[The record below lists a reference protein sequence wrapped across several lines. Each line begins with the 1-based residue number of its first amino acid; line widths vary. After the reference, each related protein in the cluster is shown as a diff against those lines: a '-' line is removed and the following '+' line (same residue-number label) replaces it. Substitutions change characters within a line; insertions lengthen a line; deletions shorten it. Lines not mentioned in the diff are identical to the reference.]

1 MNYDENKARR
11 EGNIRIGVTIAL
23 VSLLMLLL
31 SVAGTIRNSKEVQNK
46 DKQLNKTELSQIQE
60 KDVPT
65 PETVVTEM
73 TDTGISLTAAN
84 REFLEGLSG
93 RLKDGDLEGA
103 ARLVEA
109 DGDSIAEFPCMY
121 SEEML
126 RHGIKDGTGIVF
138 LKPTV
143 VFYGDFKNGIP
154 DGTVSA
160 ISVLSLEEGKRYD
173 YSYGSW
179 KNGKM
184 NGSGEC
190 GYRYYDGV
198 TQDITVKT
206 SKNGMFQDDL
216 MQGDITYSSTNR
228 QGETA
233 VWQFQTKDGVIV
245 LNDRWI
251 KETDAKGAVIYK
263 LLANGEK
270 DHAYALSERAIG
282 EDRWR
287 NLILFSQ
294 MEGGG
299 TSQ

>member
-1 MNYDENKARR
+1 MNYDGNKARR
-11 EGNIRIGVTIAL
+11 EENIRIGVTIAL

-46 DKQLNKTELSQIQE
+46 DKPLKKTELSQIQE
-60 KDVPT
+60 KNIP

-73 TDTGISLTAAN
+73 ADTGISLTATN
-84 REFLEGLSG
+84 REFLEGLGG

-109 DGDSIAEFPCMY
+109 NGDSIAEFPCMY
-121 SEEML
+121 SEGML
-126 RHGIKDGTGIVF
+126 RREIKDGTGIVF

-143 VFYGDFKNGIP
+143 VFYGDFKNGMP
-154 DGTVSA
+154 EGTVSA

-184 NGSGEC
+184 NGNGEC

-228 QGETA
+228 QEETA

-287 NLILFSQ
+287 NLISFSQ